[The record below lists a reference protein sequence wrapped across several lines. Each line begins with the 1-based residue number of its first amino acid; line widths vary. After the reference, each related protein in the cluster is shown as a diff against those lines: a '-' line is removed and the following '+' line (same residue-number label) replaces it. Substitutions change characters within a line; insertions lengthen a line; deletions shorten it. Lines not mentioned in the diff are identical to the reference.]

1 MWKEETPVSRLI
13 DIKLVGK
20 WSLENDKFINYF
32 ISDYYEGVFDYALI
46 FIYNYLGGV

>member
-1 MWKEETPVSRLI
+1 MINL
-13 DIKLVGK
+13 
-20 WSLENDKFINYF
+20 NYF

>member
-20 WSLENDKFINYF
+20 WSLGIIYFYYF
-32 ISDYYEGVFDYALI
+32 IFDYYEGVFDYALI